1 MPKAPQDYQTRYP
14 IDFGDID
21 PSTPHRVVQLYA
33 QDLGKSRGIL
43 WLPPKG
49 KPKTVIIMSHPRA
62 DFGHHYSIPF
72 WVDAGYAAFGF
83 NTRYLNNDAMMLHE
97 SLMLDMAAG
106 IKYLREEEGF
116 EQIVML
122 GNSGGGSLF
131 SYYDSQARTPKGK
144 RVASPP
150 GGGPPDLNQ
159 FDLPTADG
167 FIVLAA
173 HPGQGMVL
181 MSCLDAAVV
190 DESDPLASDSSLDM
204 YHERNGFRTPPAPSH
219 YSEDFLTRYR
229 AAQRARCSRIDA
241 IARRHIAEAAEGR
254 TAMREKGF
262 ASTSADHR
270 NFVARRA
277 MAPRYMVVYRTQAN
291 PNYCDLSIDPSERTV
306 GSIISPRP
314 DLANYSPF
322 GLGRIV
328 TPDAWLSTW
337 SGLSSYAKTGA
348 NLPKVTVPTL
358 VVGANADQDI
368 FLSDVRAEYEASGA
382 SDKTI
387 TFIEGAEHFMRAG
400 GTKAHE
406 DPRPR
411 LMKVLVDWTRERFP
425 AAPARPASTSPRKPA
440 ARKSAARTRRR
451 S

>member
-1 MPKAPQDYQTRYP
+1 MPKAPQDYQARYP

-21 PSTPHRVVQLYA
+21 PLVRHKVVQLYA
-33 QDLGKSRGIL
+33 ADFGKSRGIL
-43 WLPPKG
+43 WMPPKG
-49 KPKTVIIMSHPRA
+49 KPKTCVIMAHPRA
-62 DFGHHYSIPF
+62 EFGHHYSIPF

-97 SLMLDMAAG
+97 NLMLDLAAG
-106 IKYLREEEGF
+106 IKYLREEESF
-116 EQIVML
+116 ERIVML

-131 SYYDSQARTPKGK
+131 SYYDSQARTPKGN
-144 RVASPP
+144 RVSSPP
-150 GGGPPDLNQ
+150 GGGPPDLNK

-181 MSCLDAAVV
+181 MNCLDAAVV
-190 DESDPLASDSSLDM
+190 DEADPFASDPALDM
-204 YHERNGFRTPPAPSH
+204 YDEGNGFKTPPASSS
-219 YSEDFLTRYR
+219 YSKEFIERYR
-229 AAQRARCSRIDA
+229 AGQRARCARIDA
-241 IARRHIAEAAEGR
+241 IARRHIAEASEGRAAMRAEG
-254 TAMREKGF
+254 F
-262 ASTSADHR
+262 AGTPADHR
-270 NFVARRA
+270 NYMARRA
-277 MAPRYMVVYRTQAN
+277 MAPRYIVVYRTQAN
-291 PNYCDLSIDPSERTV
+291 PNYCDLSIDPSERVV
-306 GSIISPRP
+306 GSIMGPRP
-314 DLANYSPF
+314 DLANYSAF

-348 NLPKVTVPTL
+348 NLPKVPVPTL

-387 TFIEGAEHFMRAG
+387 AFIEGAEHFMRVG
-400 GTKAHE
+400 GTKAHLG

-411 LMKVLVDWTRERFP
+411 LMKVLVDWTRDRFP
-425 AAPARPASTSPRKPA
+425 T
-440 ARKSAARTRRR
+440 
-451 S
+451 